1 MAGQTETIR
10 KDASGVELWQHSR
23 ALIFETLRGFPA
35 CARGGAVGTGKGAA
49 MGDTWTHWMSDPA
62 AFAKGALEFEPDGK
76 QARWCVDGE
85 AKVAQLL
92 AAVGEVHGSG
102 DQGAAPGV
110 VHAESMVLVVSPSE
124 RQSGEFL
131 EKATDLVRVLGEKPR
146 GDGRNAVSLLFKNG
160 SPIVGIPGK
169 ESTVRG
175 FSKVSLLLV
184 DEASRVPDDLYKSVR
199 PMLAVSNGDLW
210 LMSTPR
216 GRRGFF
222 WETWSKKET
231 EWTRIFAPATE
242 CSRITKEF
250 LEEER
255 RDQGDRWFRQEYLGE
270 FLETDDQVF
279 RDDLI
284 ERAFTDRV
292 KPLIFD

>member
-1 MAGQTETIR
+1 
-10 KDASGVELWQHSR
+10 
-23 ALIFETLRGFPA
+23 
-35 CARGGAVGTGKGAA
+35 
-49 MGDTWTHWMSDPA
+49 
-62 AFAKGALEFEPDGK
+62 
-76 QARWCVDGE
+76 
-85 AKVAQLL
+85 
-92 AAVGEVHGSG
+92 
-102 DQGAAPGV
+102 
-110 VHAESMVLVVSPSE
+110 
-124 RQSGEFL
+124 
-131 EKATDLVRVLGEKPR
+131 
-146 GDGRNAVSLLFKNG
+146 
-160 SPIVGIPGK
+160 
-169 ESTVRG
+169 
-175 FSKVSLLLV
+175 
-184 DEASRVPDDLYKSVR
+184 
-199 PMLAVSNGDLW
+199 MLAVSNGDLW

-255 RDQGDRWFRQEYLGE
+255 RDQGERWYRQEYLGE